1 MRADALVEFWRT
13 GLNPAKQGRM
23 IHVNATMGEHARKIA
38 VADRELQIPADGL
51 QDDLRRELPTFEQIL
66 VILLH

>member
-1 MRADALVEFWRT
+1 
-13 GLNPAKQGRM
+13 M